1 MHLAVLTVF
10 VARATETLDDPNR
23 RASFASIAG
32 FGASAKTVDGL
43 EILDGGDGLVDCGY
57 LTTGKLLREGAKS
70 LDSQSDE
77 V

>member
-1 MHLAVLTVF
+1 MLIANEHWH
-10 VARATETLDDPNR
+10 ARAGNSEELR
-23 RASFASIAG
+23 FACA
-32 FGASAKTVDGL
+32 AALKTVDGL